1 MIQPSR
7 HRQIMDILRDR
18 GTCSVEDLARQCGVS
33 DMTIRRDLQRL
44 ADSGQL
50 VRTHGGA
57 AAAEQVAFEFQFLRR
72 SKLHRAEKDRIG
84 RTAADLVQDGQSV
97 MLDSGSTTLAIAKHL
112 RSKKGLTVITT
123 SLPIASVLQQAP
135 GVEVL
140 LLGGF
145 IRRESPDL
153 EGPLTESNLESLKA
167 DVAFVGAD
175 GIDLHG
181 TVYNA
186 SLNVGRML
194 KKMAAAAG
202 SVWVVADSGKVGRTA
217 LSSFGNIARWKGL
230 ITDGGASEANLQ
242 ALRGAGV
249 NVIKVGPDD
258 RVAKDDEATV
268 HA

>member
-1 MIQPSR
+1 MQPSR

-44 ADSGQL
+44 AEGGQL

-72 SKLHRAEKDRIG
+72 SKVHRAEKDRIG
-84 RTAADLVQDGQSV
+84 RAAADLVQDGQSV

-112 RSKKGLTVITT
+112 RVKKGLTVITT
-123 SLPIASVLQQAP
+123 SLPIASALQQAP

-153 EGPLTESNLESLKA
+153 EGPLTESNLENLKA

-186 SLNVGRML
+186 SLNVARML
-194 KKMAAAAG
+194 KKMAAAAAA
-202 SVWVVADSGKVGRTA
+202 VWVVADSGKIGRTA
-217 LSSFGNIARWKGL
+217 LSAFGNVAKWKGL
-230 ITDGGASEANLQ
+230 ITDGGAPEPALN

-249 NVIKVGPDD
+249 HVVKVGQQDD
-258 RVAKDDEATV
+258 RTSRDEAAV